1 MVNVSDE
8 ECIHEEYEVGISK
21 NEYAYEEFDNI
32 HALTQPKYS
41 ITPNASKV
49 FILTHNAD
57 VEVSSVDNLKIANV
71 SNREINVTDGEN
83 NYTIYSCERADF
95 TWATDITYSEI
106 RKQRRED
113 WFIRLTDLDIP
124 HLIEDQSYFNEK
136 EWEIEKALQK
146 RGINIEYNGARYKF
160 SNIFNTNKIKP

>member
-32 HALTQPKYS
+32 HALIQPKYS

-49 FILTHNAD
+49 FILNHNAD
-57 VEVSSVDNLKIANV
+57 VEVSSVDNLKIANI

-83 NYTIYSCERADF
+83 NYTVYSPPE
-95 TWATDITYSEI
+95 EG
-106 RKQRRED
+106 QQE
-113 WFIRLTDLDIP
+113 
-124 HLIEDQSYFNEK
+124 Q
-136 EWEIEKALQK
+136 
-146 RGINIEYNGARYKF
+146 
-160 SNIFNTNKIKP
+160 